1 MSELRKIAKKST
13 FFALEPSFFE
23 IFQMNK
29 TGVIYMS
36 VAFYSHIECENRSK
50 NEQAMQKR

>member
-23 IFQMNK
+23 IFKMYK
-29 TGVIYMS
+29 TSVFYMS
-36 VAFYSHIECENRSK
+36 VAFYSRIECENRSK
-50 NEQAMQKR
+50 NDQGMQKR